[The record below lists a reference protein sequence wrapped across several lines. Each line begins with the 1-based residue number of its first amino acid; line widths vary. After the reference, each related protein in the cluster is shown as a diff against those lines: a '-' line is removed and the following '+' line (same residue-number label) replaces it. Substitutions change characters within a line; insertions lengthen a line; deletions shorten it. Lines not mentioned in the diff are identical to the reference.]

1 MRMKSGVVV
10 KTGVFLAAF
19 VLQAILP
26 GYADDAYTAGVKLLT
41 AKNFNAACQS
51 FQSAVKQDPKN
62 SMAYYYLGLSRH
74 YMGDRNGAMT
84 IYKQVVK
91 GFPGTVAANQ
101 ALSAIATLDPSAA
114 VAAQQGRSGYP
125 SSGSS
130 SASQGRSL
138 QSGSQAGAQ
147 SGSQEGYYGRSA
159 ANDLIPDE
167 TRVYFTK
174 ESNCFVFDVTVNNRP
189 IKMLFDTGAESTVLG
204 RNHMKELGLPVPTGK
219 HHGEAHGVG
228 EGGAQKVWMSKA
240 DVSLSNITRK
250 NFPIMVQEYMPGMPL
265 LGQTFFQDFKYT
277 VDNAAHCIHFVKR
290 SRDSGGSIYASLN
303 NDRNAVPFRR
313 MGNEIVVDTEI
324 NGKKIPMF
332 FDTGASGVALSP
344 EHLRQ
349 LGLEIPEDA
358 TTSMSQGIAGDTLC
372 KMFPVSSLKVG
383 PIEKRNFEIG
393 VVMQSNM
400 PYPLLGQTA
409 YSDYQYTIDYNKKL
423 IYFVRR

>member
-1 MRMKSGVVV
+1 
-10 KTGVFLAAF
+10 
-19 VLQAILP
+19 
-26 GYADDAYTAGVKLLT
+26 
-41 AKNFNAACQS
+41 
-51 FQSAVKQDPKN
+51 
-62 SMAYYYLGLSRH
+62 
-74 YMGDRNGAMT
+74 
-84 IYKQVVK
+84 
-91 GFPGTVAANQ
+91 
-101 ALSAIATLDPSAA
+101 
-114 VAAQQGRSGYP
+114 
-125 SSGSS
+125 
-130 SASQGRSL
+130 
-138 QSGSQAGAQ
+138 
-147 SGSQEGYYGRSA
+147 
-159 ANDLIPDE
+159 
-167 TRVYFTK
+167 
-174 ESNCFVFDVTVNNRP
+174 
-189 IKMLFDTGAESTVLG
+189 MLFDTGAESTVLG

-250 NFPIMVQEYMPGMPL
+250 NFPIMVQEYMSGMPL